1 MGGTPDGYRPRAR
14 RMSIAP
20 RVVPHRQRNCGVE
33 WWQPARGRGLG
44 PAGILLALLSCC
56 VAGLLLGSER
66 ARAAQES
73 GPVYVVP
80 ITGTIDLGLAPYL
93 KRVLDQAEADGAAA
107 VLLEIDTPGGRL
119 DAVLQMQDALLDS
132 RVRTIAFVDRTAF
145 SAGALIAL
153 AAEDIYMT
161 PGAVMGAATP
171 VEGGTG
177 ETSSEKVVSAVRTT
191 FKATAEV
198 RGRDPRVAEAM
209 VDPAVEIDGLVERG
223 QLLTLTTTEATAWG
237 YADGV
242 VANRAELLTAA
253 GLAAAPVVETSP
265 SLAERVVRF
274 LTDPIVASLLI
285 TVALLLIVG
294 DFLVEGFGLVG
305 VAGFALLG
313 TFFWGHFLAGLAG
326 WEDAALVILG
336 LVLIAVELF
345 VVPGFGVPGVL
356 GLAALLGGLFLAMLG
371 RDIRTPEGIE
381 RAGFS
386 VVAALLASLLGVIAL
401 LVVLP
406 RGNRLGGLVLR
417 ADVGSGKVPAGRMP
431 AGWLR
436 WFGTP
441 ASLATTQPSEQPG
454 TLSVD
459 PAHGR
464 SLVGATGVALSDLR
478 PSGVAEIGGS
488 RIDVVTGGDY
498 IRAGDA
504 IEVTADERYRR
515 VVKRI
520 TS

>member
-1 MGGTPDGYRPRAR
+1 MRTDGPKKTAGMASRGAARPTGWQRTIDHGLPDRF
-14 RMSIAP
+14 
-20 RVVPHRQRNCGVE
+20 
-33 WWQPARGRGLG
+33 RGRGS
-44 PAGILLALLSCC
+44 AGLLVALLCC
-56 VAGLLLGSER
+56 VAPLLLVGEPAHATAHDR
-66 ARAAQES
+66 
-73 GPVYVVP
+73 PIYVIP

-93 KRVLDQAEADGAAA
+93 ERVLDQADADAAAA

-153 AAEDIYMT
+153 AAEEIYMT

-209 VDPAVEIDGLVERG
+209 VDPTVAIDGLVEEG
-223 QLLTLTTTEATAWG
+223 QLLTLTTTEALAWG

-253 GLAAAPVVETSP
+253 GLAAAPAIETSP

-274 LTDPIVASLLI
+274 LTDPVVASLLI

-294 DFLVEGFGLVG
+294 DFFVEGFGLVG
-305 VAGFALLG
+305 VAGFALLA

-326 WEDAALVILG
+326 WEDATLVVLG

-345 VVPGFGVPGVL
+345 VVPGFGIPGVL
-356 GLAALLGGLFLAMLG
+356 GLAALLGGLFFALLG
-371 RDIRTPEGIE
+371 RDIQTPEGIE
-381 RAGFS
+381 RAGFT
-386 VVAALLASLLGVIAL
+386 VVTAFLASLLGIIAL
-401 LVVLP
+401 LVFLP

-417 ADVGSGKVPAGRMP
+417 ADVASGTDPGGRAP
-431 AGWLR
+431 HGWLR

-441 ASLATTQPSEQPG
+441 SSLSTDRPPERPENV
-454 TLSVD
+454 LVD
-459 PAHGR
+459 PAHNR

-520 TS
+520 EP